1 MTSFWFVDRCLPGIV
16 ASLVVTVPVWVS
28 HLLLRRHVTRTTER
42 QNEHIRRMTDEQTA
56 ALSGGEA
63 RPDDPA

>member
-1 MTSFWFVDRCLPGIV
+1 MAFWWLDRCLPGIV

-42 QNEHIRRMTDEQTA
+42 QNEHLKNLTDEQTRQ
-56 ALSGGEA
+56 LRGKEGEA
-63 RPDDPA
+63 R

>member
-16 ASLVVTVPVWVS
+16 ASLAVTVPVWIS

-42 QNEHIRRMTDEQTA
+42 QTA
-56 ALSGGEA
+56 DLRNDSKPGGA
-63 RPDDPA
+63 P